1 MDLNHRNNGFAI
13 HAIRPLW
20 HPTVFRYYN
29 VLFFCNHSLSQVV
42 NRDCIKIQ
50 GFENIGWEVKIY
62 QDNQWTPEEAMID
75 ILGTVRH
82 LL

>member
-1 MDLNHRNNGFAI
+1 
-13 HAIRPLW
+13 
-20 HPTVFRYYN
+20 